1 MPTGTNFTFEQRLLL
16 AFHFSELNNSPA
28 EALESIFGYLE
39 PWERPLETTLR
50 DLWAKFR
57 SMTTD
62 EFRIY
67 KQHSNMRV
75 TRAAGSKRKR
85 VTRAASV
92 INLPRSGEKT
102 TAVATADLPCVQQEV
117 LSPGETYVTVRF
129 IHDNVTGKSSKMSFE
144 NLRLL
149 DRTTASFQL
158 QLCADYK
165 SGPHPDDLLKSGM
178 WFRLGQITDIHSS
191 GKLANNN
198 SFLVTPIDDDAPKPL
213 RIPWKYFS
221 AVEMDADVYLR
232 EDDNDVYNDAY

>member
-1 MPTGTNFTFEQRLLL
+1 LQLDSSIVANEQAILDAVKDLGEWAIRRVR
-16 AFHFSELNNSPA
+16 AQPHHHDDGKKNTIVELINIHLNDIVWSQDIVNS
-28 EALESIFGYLE
+28 L
-39 PWERPLETTLR
+39 PLG
-50 DLWAKFR
+50 
-57 SMTTD
+57 
-62 EFRIY
+62 I
-67 KQHSNMRV
+67 N
-75 TRAAGSKRKR
+75 
-85 VTRAASV
+85 V